1 MPYVSTDMSDLIQ
14 TSQIL
19 KVDES
24 LGLVFGFAII
34 CKEDG
39 EDYFDLQGD
48 HIPEDVMLKG
58 STVFAESERVAKEMH
73 EGDSIGGVHFMF
85 PLTQE
90 IADSLEIVTKRTGLL
105 IAMKPESPEV
115 LKKFTDGTYTG
126 FSIGG
131 SAVNKPV

>member
-1 MPYVSTDMSDLIQ
+1 MDPSMTNSIQ
-14 TSQIL
+14 TSEIL

-39 EDYFDLQGD
+39 EPHFDHQAD
-48 HIPEDVMLKG
+48 HVPEGVMLKG
-58 STVFAESERVAKEMH
+58 SLAFAKSARVAKEMH
-73 EGDSIGGVHFMF
+73 EGDQMGTIDFLF

-90 IADSLEIVTKRTGLL
+90 IADSLDIVTKRTGLL

-115 LKKFTDGTYTG
+115 LQKFASGEYTG

-131 SAVNKPV
+131 TAINVPLED